1 MEDEVVSVIV
11 VGGAIG
17 AGKTTTARLLGEH
30 LGSEVFYE
38 DVTSSTILPKF
49 YMAPPSEQAA
59 RRYPF
64 MLQLE
69 FLSSRFRSIKRAM
82 LDDDSVLDR
91 SIYEDWYFAK
101 VNTDLG
107 RISADEFTLYENLL
121 DNMLEEIDGMPKKA
135 PDLFVYLRAPFEVLM
150 DRIAVRGRDFEQDDS
165 LVGYYRRL
173 WEGYDEWVYGSYSA
187 SQVLTVDTGRLDLA
201 SEPHHIAEF
210 LGTVDA
216 ALADV
221 RAGRAVGTTAGS
233 ASAALS

>member
-1 MEDEVVSVIV
+1 MSVIV

-38 DVTSSTILPKF
+38 DVTSSKILPLF
-49 YMAPPSEQAA
+49 YTAPPEEQEA

-82 LDDDSVLDR
+82 VHDDNVLDR

-107 RISADEFTLYENLL
+107 RISPDEFALYENLL
-121 DNMLEEIDGMPKKA
+121 DNMLEEIHELPKKS
-135 PDLFVYLRAPFEVLM
+135 PDLFVYLRAPFDVLM
-150 DRIAVRGRDFEQDDS
+150 GRIAARGRDFEQDDS
-165 LVGYYRRL
+165 LVEYYRRL
-173 WEGYDEWVYGSYSA
+173 WSGYDDWVYNSYSA
-187 SQVLTVDTGRLDLA
+187 SQVLTVDTERLDLA
-201 SEPHHIAEF
+201 SNDADIAT
-210 LGTVDA
+210 LHAMVDA

-221 RAGRAVGTTAGS
+221 RAGRAVGTTTPDA
-233 ASAALS
+233 